1 MLKKFFILILA
12 SFFLSGCSLG
22 TKKSGLEITSFPIS
36 KVYINGKEM
45 GVTPYRNMN
54 LKPGEN
60 EIKLVVDDKEW
71 KRKIDLQNNIN
82 TIVNW
87 QFGETKDEDNGYIL
101 SLEKTGNKK
110 AALMVNTV
118 PDKTTVTVDGQV
130 RGISPIKIVD
140 INQGDRQLSISF
152 PGYKDLNIFV
162 KAIDEYQLIINAKLA
177 VEKANIDQIVNS
189 EKQSAESVNLNPVI
203 VQSKVLI
210 KKTETGWLRVRELNS
225 NISKEVTKVKPN
237 ESYVLLD
244 EKDGWYK
251 IDLGNGKSGW
261 ISTTYAEK
269 S

>member
-1 MLKKFFILILA
+1 MLKKFLILILA

-22 TKKSGLEITSFPIS
+22 TKKSGLEIMSFPIA

-45 GVTPYRNMN
+45 GITPYKNMN

-60 EIKLVVDDKEW
+60 EIKLIADDKEW
-71 KRKIDLQNNIN
+71 KRKVDLQNNIN
-82 TIVNW
+82 TIINW
-87 QFGETKDEDNGYIL
+87 QFGETKDEDNGYVL

-130 RGISPIKIVD
+130 RGISPIKVGD
-140 INQGDRQLSISF
+140 ISQGDRQLSISF
-152 PGYKDLNIFV
+152 PGYKDLNVFV
-162 KAIDEYQLIINAKLA
+162 KAINEYQLIINAKLS
-177 VEKANIDQIVNS
+177 VEKTNIDEIIKNENQVADIATS
-189 EKQSAESVNLNPVI
+189 SPAI

-225 NISKEVTKVKPN
+225 NVSKEVTKVKPN

-251 IDLGNGKSGW
+251 IDLGNGKNGW